1 MQGLT
6 SADDLLK
13 SRTIPEL
20 RKLVYTLSSDADG
33 KQSELRS
40 MVRSLRRLLDNYFL
54 LFRTLFYFYFYCDH
68 PSSLSQ
74 SSSSTLSS
82 HYHHRFSFPIF
93 CFLVCNNIH
102 ILFWYFDSSP
112 IHPRMCERMGFVC
125 LCFFFPLRLYLCLLH
140 STGWLEVSRL
150 HTERRCN

>member
-40 MVRSLRRLLDNYFL
+40 MVRSLRRLLDNNFL

-68 PSSLSQ
+68 PSSSSQ

-82 HYHHRFSFPIF
+82 HYHHRFLSPFFAFWFAIIYIF
-93 CFLVCNNIH
+93 YFDISIHPKSILVCASAWG
-102 ILFWYFDSSP
+102 LYVS
-112 IHPRMCERMGFVC
+112 V
-125 LCFFFPLRLYLCLLH
+125 FF
-140 STGWLEVSRL
+140 SRYASNF
-150 HTERRCN
+150 TNDINT